1 MYLAINLWW
10 PIMAEQNLDGGEDD
24 EWGLDEAPVDTS
36 MRWGWGG
43 GGLHECE
50 SESENDRVDP
60 ENLILFIWT

>member
-10 PIMAEQNLDGGEDD
+10 PIMAEQNLDGGGGEDD

-50 SESENDRVDP
+50 SESENDR
-60 ENLILFIWT
+60 E